1 MNQINFKNRNISV
14 ISVILETLD
23 LEELAFELREKLK
36 QSPQGFFASQ
46 AVVADLNKL
55 PRPGRE
61 ALLNIQRLFQMNHLN
76 LVGVE
81 HRDLKPQDLIGTNLN
96 LIRSLGDKTV
106 KNGPGNALSTNL
118 KRGELL
124 NQTKIV
130 EKTVRGGRDE
140 VAENGDLLIIGS
152 VNESAIAK
160 AAGSVYIFGTLRG
173 GAIAGASGNKNCV
186 IYCRDLSA
194 EFIAIGD
201 KYLERRYLQEFSDKH
216 KYIFVDGFFRLNDQD
231 QMEFLDPRKQLKITL
246 N

>member
-61 ALLNIQRLFQMNHLN
+61 TLLNIQRLFQMNHLN

-96 LIRSLGDKTV
+96 LIRSMGDKAV
-106 KNGPGNALSTNL
+106 KSPGSALNSL
-118 KRGELL
+118 PKRGELL

-140 VAENGDLLIIGS
+140 VAENGDLLIGS

-201 KYLERRYLQEFSDKH
+201 KILERRYLQEFSDKH